1 MNDIRAMI
9 RERGMTLESVAW
21 ALQLTTNTLRAKLN
35 GEVEFRL
42 CEAKTLATM
51 LDTSVDA
58 LFFENLGDQKTNTVD
73 AINER
78 LKKAAA
84 AKKTC
89 PSVLRSL
96 LEKPVCRQRFIP
108 AA

>member
-21 ALQLTTNTLRAKLN
+21 ALQITTNTLRAKLN

-58 LFFENLGDQKTNTVD
+58 LFFGDLGDQKTNTVD

-78 LKKAAA
+78 LKKASPDKVRLVWIFASGIIKA
-84 AKKTC
+84 
-89 PSVLRSL
+89 
-96 LEKPVCRQRFIP
+96 
-108 AA
+108 

>member
-9 RERGMTLESVAW
+9 RERGLKQENVAR
-21 ALQLTTNTLRAKLN
+21 ALQISTNTLNKKLN
-35 GEVEFRL
+35 GETEFRL

-58 LFFENLGDQKTNTVD
+58 LFFGDLGDQKTNTVD

-78 LKKAAA
+78 LKKAAPDKVQLVWIFA
-84 AKKTC
+84 SGIIKA
-89 PSVLRSL
+89 
-96 LEKPVCRQRFIP
+96 
-108 AA
+108 

>member
-9 RERGMTLESVAW
+9 KERGLKLESVAR
-21 ALQLTTNTLRAKLN
+21 ALQITNNTLTRKLN

-42 CEAKTLATM
+42 CEAKTLAAL

-58 LFFENLGDQKTNTVD
+58 LFFGNLGDQKTNTVD

-78 LKKAAA
+78 LKKAAPDKVQLVWIFA
-84 AKKTC
+84 SGIIKA
-89 PSVLRSL
+89 
-96 LEKPVCRQRFIP
+96 
-108 AA
+108 

>member
-9 RERGMTLESVAW
+9 RERGMTLESVAR
-21 ALQLTTNTLRAKLN
+21 ALQITNNTLTRKLN

-42 CEAKTLATM
+42 CEAKTLAAL

-58 LFFENLGDQKTNTVD
+58 LFFGNLGDQKTNTVD

-78 LKKAAA
+78 LKKAAPDKVQLVWIFA
-84 AKKTC
+84 SGIIKA
-89 PSVLRSL
+89 
-96 LEKPVCRQRFIP
+96 
-108 AA
+108 